1 MSITRVVAVK
11 RTPWL
16 RSARR
21 FLALAIKWSDRSGT
35 FLMTRRAQREAYR
48 EHEVRRINE
57 FVNARTHFLPDV
69 RVAGSKKLL
78 DLVDEIP

>member
-1 MSITRVVAVK
+1 
-11 RTPWL
+11 
-16 RSARR
+16 
-21 FLALAIKWSDRSGT
+21 
-35 FLMTRRAQREAYR
+35 MTRRAHREAYR

-57 FVNARTHFLPDV
+57 FVNPRTHFLPDV